1 MAACRNRLIFSSI
14 MHVFRITLTLLTS
27 ILAFQRTTL
36 LPLVQHKVISPFCS
50 DCQQVSAKSR
60 KKQNGSLHHSSRY
73 VYPCAKIWSV
83 PVLYIKV
90 VKPKAV

>member
-14 MHVFRITLTLLTS
+14 MHVFLITLTLLTS

-36 LPLVQHKVISPFCS
+36 LPLVQKVIPPFCS
-50 DCQQVSAKSR
+50 DCQQVSANSR

-83 PVLYIKV
+83 PVLYMKV